1 MHVGASAG
9 ANAGPK
15 NASADRTE
23 YDEVAQKEDLQQK
36 EIPSL
41 RDRLRILG
49 IVWFPFGVYSR
60 LIRKRS
66 SR

>member
-1 MHVGASAG
+1 MHVGVSAG

-15 NASADRTE
+15 IASADRTE